1 MYRDGNVQLR
11 FAIARSR
18 LHGALRRALLLL
30 VLLALALN
38 TLMLPSTG
46 VAYAHPVHWVA
57 RPADGVGDSPV
68 MP

>member
-1 MYRDGNVQLR
+1 MFVCCHPVIPPEAQ
-11 FAIARSR
+11 
-18 LHGALRRALLLL
+18 
-30 VLLALALN
+30 VALALN
-38 TLMLPSTG
+38 TLMLSSTG